1 MKEYEAKSRVFWTD
15 NDWKNY
21 LNKKFKTLKER
32 RKFARK
38 HKQPIP
44 TGTCSLCKINLYGK
58 NKFPLVSSCEM
69 KTCSFS

>member
-1 MKEYEAKSRVFWTD
+1 MKEYEAKSRIFWTD

-32 RKFARK
+32 NKFARK

-44 TGTCSLCKINLYGK
+44 TEVCSLCKINLYGK
-58 NKFPLVSSCEM
+58 DKLPSISPCALKNCPF
-69 KTCSFS
+69 